1 MSEPVNILL
10 VDDQPSRLL
19 SYEAILADLGQNL
32 VKATSGVE
40 ALRLLM
46 DDEFAVILLDV
57 SMPEMDGFETAAMI
71 HQHPRFEKTPII
83 FVTALPQTDF
93 DRLKAYQL
101 GAVDYVFVPVVP
113 EILRA
118 KVSVLVELH
127 QKRRE
132 LQNLNRT
139 LSLANEDL
147 ARTNTTLQTE
157 KTLELEKLNRTL
169 ELANTELEDANRVL
183 QTEIAERER
192 LEIALRDADRRKDE
206 FLAILAHELRNPL
219 APIRNAVQ
227 MMGMKP
233 FADPET
239 SWCRD
244 TIDRQIQLLVRLVDD
259 LLDVSRI
266 TQGKI
271 KLQKRRIEVGEMV
284 QLGIET
290 CRAQIDGRRQELQ
303 VEVPSKPM
311 VVEGDLQRL
320 AQVVG
325 NLLSNAS
332 KYTDEAG
339 TIRLSVEAI
348 RPTVDRPSDAGAV
361 EIRVTDTGIGISGE
375 HLATLF
381 QLFAQVDSTLD
392 RAEGGLGV
400 GLALVKNLVELHGG
414 TVAAESDGPG
424 RGSRF
429 IVRLPLASE
438 ASEIVRAAPA
448 ADRGA
453 SEKRRLL
460 VVDDNVDSA
469 RSMALLL
476 QAFGHEATTANSGQE
491 ALDQAESDP
500 PDAVVLD
507 LGMPGLD
514 GYEVARR
521 LRERPWGKDLLLI
534 ALTGWGQQEARER
547 SRTAGFD
554 AHLVKPVEIDALL
567 KALQCAAKGG
577 SAASEAEPQVSRA
590 S

>member
-1 MSEPVNILL
+1 MSERVNILL
-10 VDDQPSRLL
+10 VDDQPAKLL
-19 SYEAILADLGQNL
+19 SYEAILADLDQNL

-46 DDEFAVILLDV
+46 DEDFAVILLDV
-57 SMPEMDGFETAAMI
+57 SMPGMDGFETAAMI

-83 FVTALPQTDF
+83 FVTALPQSDF

-132 LQNLNRT
+132 LQKLNRT
-139 LSLANEDL
+139 LALANEDL

-157 KTLELEKLNRTL
+157 KTLELETLNRTL
-169 ELANTELEDANRVL
+169 ELANGELAAANRVL

-192 LEIALRDADRRKDE
+192 LDTALRDADRRKDE

-227 MMGMKP
+227 MMGLRP
-233 FADPET
+233 LPDPEIA
-239 SWCRD
+239 WCRD
-244 TIDRQIQLLVRLVDD
+244 TIERQIHLLVRLVDD

-271 KLQKRRIEVGEMV
+271 KLQKRRIAVAEIVE
-284 QLGIET
+284 LGIET
-290 CRAQIDGRRQELQ
+290 CHGQVEARRQEL
-303 VEVPSKPM
+303 
-311 VVEGDLQRL
+311 VVEMPAEPRTVDGDLQRL

-332 KYTDEAG
+332 KYTDEGG
-339 TIRLSVEAI
+339 TIRISVEA
-348 RPTVDRPSDAGAV
+348 PPGSDAV
-361 EIRVTDTGIGISGE
+361 EIRVADTGIGIPGE
-375 HLATLF
+375 LLPTLF

-414 TVAAESDGPG
+414 TVAAQSDGPD

-429 IVRLPLASE
+429 VVRLPLAAE
-438 ASEIVRAAPA
+438 TPDTVRPAQTDDRRAST
-448 ADRGA
+448 
-453 SEKRRLL
+453 KRRIL

-476 QAFGHEATTANSGQE
+476 QAFGHDATTANDGQE
-491 ALDQAESDP
+491 ALDAAEGDP
-500 PDAVVLD
+500 PDAIVLD

-521 LRERPWGKDLLLI
+521 LRERPWGKNVLLI

-547 SRTAGFD
+547 SKTAGFD

-567 KALQCAAKGG
+567 RVVQRPAENAPAAEA
-577 SAASEAEPQVSRA
+577 SAEVSRV

>member
-1 MSEPVNILL
+1 MSERVNILL
-10 VDDQPSRLL
+10 VDDQPGRLL

-32 VKATSGVE
+32 VQATSGLE

-46 DDEFAVILLDV
+46 DQEFAVILLDV

-83 FVTALPQTDF
+83 FVTALPQTDL

-113 EILRA
+113 EILRG
-118 KVSVLVELH
+118 KVSVLVELY

-132 LQNLNRT
+132 LQKVNRT
-139 LSLANEDL
+139 LALANEDL

-169 ELANTELEDANRVL
+169 ELANTELGDANRVL
-183 QTEIAERER
+183 QTEIAARER
-192 LEIALRDADRRKDE
+192 LETALRDADRRKDE

-227 MMGMKP
+227 MMGLK
-233 FADPET
+233 ALVDPEV

-244 TIDRQIQLLVRLVDD
+244 TIERQVHLLIRLVDD

-271 KLQKRRIEVGEMV
+271 KLQLRRIEVAEIV
-284 QLGIET
+284 ELGIET
-290 CRAQIDGRRQELQ
+290 CRGQVEARRQEL
-303 VEVPSKPM
+303 
-311 VVEGDLQRL
+311 VVEMPAEPMTVDGDLQRL

-332 KYTDEAG
+332 KYTDEGG
-339 TIRLSVEAI
+339 TIRISVEA
-348 RPTVDRPSDAGAV
+348 PPGSNAV
-361 EIRVTDTGIGISGE
+361 EIRVADNGIGIPGE
-375 HLATLF
+375 ILPTLF

-414 TVAAESDGPG
+414 TVAAQSDGPD

-429 IVRLPLASE
+429 VVRLPLAAKTAE
-438 ASEIVRAAPA
+438 TVRPAQADDRRASA
-448 ADRGA
+448 
-453 SEKRRLL
+453 KRRIL

-476 QAFGHEATTANSGQE
+476 QAFGHEASTANGGQE
-491 ALDQAESDP
+491 ALDAAESNP
-500 PDAVVLD
+500 PDAIVLD
-507 LGMPGLD
+507 LGMPGVD

-521 LRERPWGKDLLLI
+521 VRERPWGKGVLLV

-567 KALQCAAKGG
+567 RIVQRAPEGKSVA
-577 SAASEAEPQVSRA
+577 EAPPEVSRA